1 MKIDRNALC
10 PCQSGLKFKKC
21 CRMNPDRIEAANSLN
36 AQYIDRDYVFSNLKQ
51 RSTKMAQFLDAVPS
65 EIVQL
70 LWIFVNPKLNANMRS
85 LAGFG
90 HFAIIVKQ
98 LPIAEENFFDF
109 SHEIG
114 HIILGMMNYPLAE
127 IVSGDMSLVS
137 LATVLT
143 NTIMDPLVNS
153 LVVQSGFDLTE
164 YMRKAIRIQSPMIK
178 SIPHDTIE
186 NRHFLRCLCIEKL
199 LEWRILN
206 IPLENAFLPV
216 FQQYH
221 PDEYAF
227 AAEFVDSL
235 NIHRLNDPQ
244 YVRDE
249 LYRLITENQMQN
261 TLRLR

>member
-137 LATVLT
+137 LVKEIDPRVALLACGDLGRGALATVAD
-143 NTIMDPLVNS
+143 IVS
-153 LVVQSGFDLTE
+153 AVQANLD
-164 YMRKAIRIQSPMIK
+164 
-178 SIPHDTIE
+178 
-186 NRHFLRCLCIEKL
+186 
-199 LEWRILN
+199 
-206 IPLENAFLPV
+206 
-216 FQQYH
+216 
-221 PDEYAF
+221 
-227 AAEFVDSL
+227 
-235 NIHRLNDPQ
+235 
-244 YVRDE
+244 
-249 LYRLITENQMQN
+249 
-261 TLRLR
+261 